1 MSNEGLVGAD
11 GYGIDV
17 LFRCL
22 LLQFMENLSDRELE
36 RFLDENN
43 SAKWFCGLELGE
55 DVPTF
60 TLFGKLRKRIGTDT
74 LSKLFSIM
82 RDQLKVKGYMSEV
95 FTFVDASS
103 LIAKASLW
111 DERDKLI
118 AQKIEK
124 LNNETLP
131 KVDKATKIGCKGM

>member
-1 MSNEGLVGAD
+1 
-11 GYGIDV
+11 
-17 LFRCL
+17 
-22 LLQFMENLSDRELE
+22 
-36 RFLDENN
+36 
-43 SAKWFCGLELGE
+43 
-55 DVPTF
+55 
-60 TLFGKLRKRIGTDT
+60 
-74 LSKLFSIM
+74 M
-82 RDQLKVKGYMSEV
+82 RDQLKTKGYMSEV

-131 KVDKATKIGCKGM
+131 QKSICSLHGSHGL